1 MLVLVKQEAM
11 RTETGGP
18 YASREDA
25 VKAALK
31 AAMATGTCICVE
43 CIVDD
48 YFHRHHMIPYDQF
61 SFALRFIMLCHSQE
75 LPTLHGSI
83 NVRPE
88 HNGPLEEALRLL
100 GVEFAAFR
108 HWHVFADG
116 FNQDSTGYD
125 RRRRGSSGGSLS
137 TDEARLLLGEAVDG
151 TVDGVVGSLT

>member
-1 MLVLVKQEAM
+1 MLHYVTVDRFSPADPDARAGLVVQIVNKLVLVKQETM

-75 LPTLHGSI
+75 FPTLHGSI
-83 NVRPE
+83 
-88 HNGPLEEALRLL
+88 EECPQS
-100 GVEFAAFR
+100 F
-108 HWHVFADG
+108 
-116 FNQDSTGYD
+116 
-125 RRRRGSSGGSLS
+125 SS
-137 TDEARLLLGEAVDG
+137 VDG
-151 TVDGVVGSLT
+151 KN